1 MHTIKIT
8 GLASGK
14 IIKILSIEKIP
25 DNTTLMYYL
34 TSQGIPIASSCNG
47 EGVCSKC
54 NINNNLL
61 SCQISLKDFI
71 KLHPDPE
78 IFISYL

>member
-1 MHTIKIT
+1 MHTIKIR

-14 IIKILSIEKIP
+14 IVKILSFKKIP
-25 DNTTLMYYL
+25 DNTTLMDYL
-34 TSQGIPIASSCNG
+34 ISQGIPIASSCKG

-54 NINNNLL
+54 TINSNLL
-61 SCQISLKDFI
+61 SCQISLKNF
-71 KLHPDPE
+71 LELYPNQE